1 DAEWTELNAYFSEK
15 APDEVKRKIKTTAA
29 KKNWI
34 TKDDRGID
42 GVIVIPDVNK
52 KRVRIGTKM
61 STESVRQSQHES
73 GTARDE
79 AYQKQSK
86 KLDLQVNEQA
96 CGRLIFPFT
105 AEEDQALG
113 GPLEPDEPADEADPQ
128 SDSDSSDAGF
138 GLMKDSKA
146 KSAAAPKKGV
156 KPRRQ
161 PDETEKPQPAPARP
175 SRSSPEELQQKGEE
189 LLMTLRGFS
198 PVGFFTGALK
208 EKDWDGKLNKTLTF
222 VGQLETFDDEESKN
236 VAKGLQQTAEEITDR
251 METLKGVKGL

>member
-1 DAEWTELNAYFSEK
+1 MK
-15 APDEVKRKIKTTAA
+15 
-29 KKNWI
+29 
-34 TKDDRGID
+34 
-42 GVIVIPDVNK
+42 
-52 KRVRIGTKM
+52 
-61 STESVRQSQHES
+61 
-73 GTARDE
+73 
-79 AYQKQSK
+79 
-86 KLDLQVNEQA
+86 
-96 CGRLIFPFT
+96 

-251 METLKGVKGL
+251 METLKGVKGLESGTVVQDLPTMSADVVRKLGSLPADCLTAVLTECGRKLLQALKF